1 MRRLFFFFL
10 GGAAFLGIAI
20 DSSTTNRT
28 ITYKHSENSR
38 RESIGIFM
46 NVQAVISD
54 ARHVFIPHIMNIR
67 QDIRMDITIV
77 KRPLASFDSSQDMD

>member
-1 MRRLFFFFL
+1 
-10 GGAAFLGIAI
+10 
-20 DSSTTNRT
+20 
-28 ITYKHSENSR
+28 
-38 RESIGIFM
+38 M